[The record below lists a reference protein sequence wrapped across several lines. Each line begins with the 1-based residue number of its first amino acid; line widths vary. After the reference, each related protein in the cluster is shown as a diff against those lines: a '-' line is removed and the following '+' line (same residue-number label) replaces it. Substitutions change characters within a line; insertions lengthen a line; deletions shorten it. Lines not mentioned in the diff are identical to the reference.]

1 MKEKYGF
8 LVQLFV
14 YWQHTMEMKRSKRQT
29 RLRDNWLN
37 KNAVTSGTSLCYFEH
52 LSNLTLQLIRFVK

>member
-37 KNAVTSGTSLCYFEH
+37 KNAVTSGTTFY
-52 LSNLTLQLIRFVK
+52 